1 MTGDFLLFRT
11 FANYIPKHMSTP
23 RVISIYAEMTP
34 NPMAMK
40 FVADRMLLPEGAQ
53 LEFLKKEDATSSPV
67 ATKLFDLPF
76 VKGVY
81 ITTNFITVLKNDKAM
96 WDDVVFDVRDYIK
109 EFMANGGKVWVK
121 PEVDEAAPKS
131 TEPVEPPAA
140 VVNHAQPSNGIEEKI
155 IEVLDSYVK
164 PAVENDG
171 GLILFQSFKDGIV
184 TLQLKGS
191 CSGCP
196 SSTLTLKSAV
206 EQLLKRMVP
215 EVKEVQ
221 QELA

>member
-1 MTGDFLLFRT
+1 
-11 FANYIPKHMSTP
+11 
-23 RVISIYAEMTP
+23 MTP

-40 FVADRMLLPEGAQ
+40 FVADRMLLPEGVQ
-53 LEFLKKEDATSSPV
+53 FEFLSREEATPSPL
-67 ATKLFDLPF
+67 ALKLFDLPF

-81 ITTNFITVLKNDKAM
+81 IAANFVTVLKNSKAM

-109 EFMANGGKVWVK
+109 EFIIGGGKIWDREAEAKNKAEGKDK
-121 PEVDEAAPKS
+121 PSIEDQLVVHAEPGNE
-131 TEPVEPPAA
+131 TE
-140 VVNHAQPSNGIEEKI
+140 QKI
-155 IEVLDSYVK
+155 IDTLESYVK

-171 GLILFQSFKDGIV
+171 GIILFKSFKDGVV
-184 TLQLKGS
+184 TLRLKGS

-196 SSTLTLKSAV
+196 SSSQTLKAAV

-221 QELA
+221 QEMA

>member
-1 MTGDFLLFRT
+1 LPLITQVEMDT
-11 FANYIPKHMSTP
+11 PK
-23 RVISIYAEMTP
+23 IFSIYAEMTP

-53 LEFLKKEDATSSPV
+53 LEFLKKEDAVSSPV
-67 ATKLFDLPF
+67 ALKLFDLPF

-81 ITTNFITVLKNDKAM
+81 ITSNFITVLKNDKAM

-109 EFMANGGKVWVK
+109 EFMQNGGKVWIK
-121 PEVDEAAPKS
+121 PAIDVNIPKGVEAPAP
-131 TEPVEPPAA
+131 VA
-140 VVNHAQPSNGIEEKI
+140 VVSHTQPTNDIENKI

-171 GLILFQSFKDGIV
+171 GMILFQSFKDGIV
-184 TLQLKGS
+184 TLQLKGA

-196 SSTLTLKSAV
+196 SSSKTLKSAV
-206 EQLLKRMVP
+206 EQMLIRMVP

-221 QELA
+221 QEMA

>member
-1 MTGDFLLFRT
+1 MD
-11 FANYIPKHMSTP
+11 TP
-23 RVISIYAEMTP
+23 RMLSIYAEMTP

-53 LEFLKKEDATSSPV
+53 LEFLKKEDASSSPV
-67 ATKLFDLPF
+67 AMKLFDLPF

-81 ITTNFITVLKNDKAM
+81 ITTNFITVLKNEKAM

-109 EFMANGGKVWVK
+109 EFMQNGGKVWVK
-121 PEVDEAAPKS
+121 PVVDAANPK
-131 TEPVEPPAA
+131 VNVAPPAA
-140 VVNHAQPSNGIEEKI
+140 VVNHTEPTTDIEQKI
-155 IEVLDSYVK
+155 IEMLDQYVK

-171 GLILFQSFKDGIV
+171 GMILFQSFKNGVV
-184 TLQLKGS
+184 TLQLKGA

-196 SSTLTLKSAV
+196 SSSLTLKSAV
-206 EQLLKRMVP
+206 EQMLKRMVP

-221 QELA
+221 QEMA

>member
-1 MTGDFLLFRT
+1 MDT
-11 FANYIPKHMSTP
+11 PK
-23 RVISIYAEMTP
+23 IFSIYAEMTP

-53 LEFLKKEDATSSPV
+53 LEFLKKEDAVSSPV
-67 ATKLFDLPF
+67 AMKLFDLPF

-81 ITTNFITVLKNDKAM
+81 ITTNFITVLKNEKAM

-109 EFMANGGKVWVK
+109 EFMQNGGKVWVK
-121 PEVDEAAPKS
+121 PVVDAANPK
-131 TEPVEPPAA
+131 VNVAPPAA
-140 VVNHAQPSNGIEEKI
+140 VVNHTEPTTDIEQKI
-155 IEVLDSYVK
+155 IEMLDQYVK

-171 GLILFQSFKDGIV
+171 GMILFQSFKDGVV
-184 TLQLKGS
+184 TLQLKGA

-196 SSTLTLKSAV
+196 SSSLTLKSAV
-206 EQLLKRMVP
+206 EQMLKRMVP

-221 QELA
+221 QEMA

>member
-1 MTGDFLLFRT
+1 MD
-11 FANYIPKHMSTP
+11 APK
-23 RVISIYAEMTP
+23 IFSIYAEMTP

-53 LEFLKKEDATSSPV
+53 LEFLKKEDAASSPV
-67 ATKLFDLPF
+67 ALKLFDLPF

-81 ITTNFITVLKNDKAM
+81 ITTNFITVLKNDKAK

-109 EFMANGGKVWVK
+109 EFMQNGGKVWIK
-121 PEVDEAAPKS
+121 PAVDASLPKGTPAP
-131 TEPVEPPAA
+131 TPVA
-140 VVNHAQPSNGIEEKI
+140 VVSHAEPANDVENKI
-155 IEVLDSYVK
+155 IEVLDQYVK

-171 GLILFQSFKDGIV
+171 GMILFQSFKDGIV

-196 SSTLTLKSAV
+196 SSSLTLKSAV
-206 EQLLKRMVP
+206 EQMLKRMVP

>member
-1 MTGDFLLFRT
+1 MT
-11 FANYIPKHMSTP
+11 TP
-23 RVISIYAEMTP
+23 RVFSIYAEMTP

-40 FVADRMLLPEGAQ
+40 FVGDRLLLPDGVQ
-53 LEFLKKEDATSSPV
+53 FEFMTREAATSSPM
-67 ATKLFDLPF
+67 ALKLFDLPF

-81 ITTNFITVLKNDKAM
+81 IAANFITILKNDKAM

-109 EFMANGGKVWVK
+109 EFILSGGQIWDRNAVNKDGGSQDTKEPSIQNQLVVHA
-121 PEVDEAAPKS
+121 EAANE
-131 TEPVEPPAA
+131 TE
-140 VVNHAQPSNGIEEKI
+140 QKI
-155 IEVLDSYVK
+155 IDAIETYVK

-196 SSTLTLKSAV
+196 SSSNTLKSAV

-215 EVKEVQ
+215 EVKEVT
-221 QELA
+221 QEMA

>member
-1 MTGDFLLFRT
+1 MT
-11 FANYIPKHMSTP
+11 TP
-23 RVISIYAEMTP
+23 RIISIYAEMTP

-40 FVADRMLLPEGAQ
+40 FVADRMLLPEGVQ
-53 LEFLKKEDATSSPV
+53 FEFLTREDATSSPM
-67 ATKLFDLPF
+67 ALKLFDLPF

-81 ITTNFITVLKNDKAM
+81 IAANFITVLKNNKAM

-109 EFMANGGKVWVK
+109 EFLLGGGQVLNKNEADKAGGAQANTNEPSLKDRLVVHA
-121 PEVDEAAPKS
+121 EAS
-131 TEPVEPPAA
+131 NETE
-140 VVNHAQPSNGIEEKI
+140 QKI
-155 IEVLDSYVK
+155 IDALETYVK

-196 SSTLTLKSAV
+196 SSSQTLKSAV

-221 QELA
+221 QEIA

>member
-1 MTGDFLLFRT
+1 M
-11 FANYIPKHMSTP
+11 
-23 RVISIYAEMTP
+23 YAEMTP

-40 FVADRMLLPEGAQ
+40 FVADRLLLPEGVQ
-53 LEFLKKEDATSSPV
+53 FEFLSPEE
-67 ATKLFDLPF
+67 AYASPLALKLYELPF
-76 VKGVY
+76 VKGIY
-81 ITTNFITVLKNDKAM
+81 MAANFITVLKNDKAK

-109 EFMANGGKVWVK
+109 DFIANGGEIWDKEAKKETKEAGEDELAIKDRLVTHA
-121 PEVDEAAPKS
+121 EAANE
-131 TEPVEPPAA
+131 TE
-140 VVNHAQPSNGIEEKI
+140 QKI
-155 IEVLDSYVK
+155 IDTLEQYVK

-171 GLILFQSFKDGIV
+171 GVILFQSFKDGIV

-196 SSTLTLKSAV
+196 SSSNTLKAAV

-221 QELA
+221 QEAE

>member
-1 MTGDFLLFRT
+1 LSHLPYFVPLEPFYYPSKMT
-11 FANYIPKHMSTP
+11 TP
-23 RVISIYAEMTP
+23 RMFSIYAEMTP

-67 ATKLFDLPF
+67 ALKLFELPF

-109 EFMANGGKVWVK
+109 EFMQNGGKVWVAPTM
-121 PEVDEAAPKS
+121 PEVKS
-131 TEPVEPPAA
+131 DAPVETPVA
-140 VVNHAQPSNGIEEKI
+140 VVNHARPANEVEEKI
-155 IEVLDSYVK
+155 VEVLDSYVK

-171 GLILFQSFKDGIV
+171 GLILFHSFKDGVV

>member
-1 MTGDFLLFRT
+1 MDT
-11 FANYIPKHMSTP
+11 PK
-23 RVISIYAEMTP
+23 IFSIYAEMTP

-67 ATKLFDLPF
+67 ALKLFDLPF

-81 ITTNFITVLKNDKAM
+81 ITTNFITILKNDKAQ
-96 WDDVVFDVRDYIK
+96 WDDIVFDVRDYIK
-109 EFMANGGKVWVK
+109 EFMQNGGKVWI
-121 PEVDEAAPKS
+121 ATNAPLQNAEGKS
-131 TEPVEPPAA
+131 EPIEIPVA
-140 VVNHAQPSNGIEEKI
+140 VVNHARPANEVEEKI
-155 IEVLDSYVK
+155 VEVLDSYVK
-164 PAVENDG
+164 PTVENDG
-171 GLILFQSFKDGIV
+171 GMILFHSFKNGIV

-191 CSGCP
+191 CNGCP
-196 SSTLTLKSAV
+196 SSTLTLKSSV

>member
-1 MTGDFLLFRT
+1 ME
-11 FANYIPKHMSTP
+11 APK
-23 RVISIYAEMTP
+23 IFSIYAEMTP

-40 FVADRMLLPEGAQ
+40 FVADRVLLPEGAQ
-53 LEFLKKEDATSSPV
+53 LEFLKREDATHSPV
-67 ATKLFDLPF
+67 ALKLFDIPF

-81 ITTNFITVLKNDKAM
+81 ITSNFITVLKNDKAM

-109 EFMANGGKVWVK
+109 DFFQKGGKVWIK
-121 PEVDEAAPKS
+121 PTIDVNQPKDTPAP
-131 TEPVEPPAA
+131 TPIA
-140 VVNHAQPSNGIEEKI
+140 VVSHAEPANDIENKI

-171 GLILFQSFKDGIV
+171 GMILFQSFKDGIV

-196 SSTLTLKSAV
+196 SSSLTLKSAV
-206 EQLLKRMVP
+206 EQMLKRMVP

>member
-1 MTGDFLLFRT
+1 MT
-11 FANYIPKHMSTP
+11 AP
-23 RVISIYAEMTP
+23 RVFSMYAEMTP

-40 FVADRMLLPEGAQ
+40 FVADRMLLPEGVQ
-53 LEFLKKEDATSSPV
+53 FEFLSREV
-67 ATKLFDLPF
+67 ATPSPLALKLFDLPF

-81 ITTNFITVLKNDKAM
+81 MAANFVTILKNDKAM

-109 EFMANGGKVWVK
+109 EFIVNGGEILNKEAERKKEGK
-121 PEVDEAAPKS
+121 PEERTIEDQLVVHAEAGNE
-131 TEPVEPPAA
+131 TE
-140 VVNHAQPSNGIEEKI
+140 QKI
-155 IEVLDSYVK
+155 IDALEAYVK

-171 GLILFQSFKDGIV
+171 GLILFRSFKDGIV

-196 SSTLTLKSAV
+196 SSSLTLKAAV

-221 QELA
+221 QEMA

>member
-1 MTGDFLLFRT
+1 MT
-11 FANYIPKHMSTP
+11 TP
-23 RVISIYAEMTP
+23 RIISIYAEMTP

-40 FVADRMLLPEGAQ
+40 FVADRMLLPEGVQ
-53 LEFLKKEDATSSPV
+53 FEFLTREDAVSSPM
-67 ATKLFDLPF
+67 ALKLFELPF

-81 ITTNFITVLKNDKAM
+81 IAANFITVLKNDKAM

-109 EFMANGGKVWVK
+109 EFILGGGQIWNKN
-121 PEVDEAAPKS
+121 EVNKDGGAQVTSNEPSIKDRLVVHAEAS
-131 TEPVEPPAA
+131 SETE
-140 VVNHAQPSNGIEEKI
+140 QKI
-155 IEVLDSYVK
+155 IDAIETYVK

-171 GLILFQSFKDGIV
+171 GLILFHSFKDGIV

-196 SSTLTLKSAV
+196 SSSNTLKAAV
-206 EQLLKRMVP
+206 EQLLKRMIP

-221 QELA
+221 QQMA

>member
-1 MTGDFLLFRT
+1 MAT
-11 FANYIPKHMSTP
+11 PK
-23 RVISIYAEMTP
+23 VLSIYAEMTP

-40 FVADRMLLPEGAQ
+40 FVADRLLVPDGVQ
-53 LEFLKKEDATSSPV
+53 FEFMTREAAASSPM
-67 ATKLFDLPF
+67 AIKLFDLPF

-81 ITTNFITVLKNDKAM
+81 IAANFITVLKNEKAM

-109 EFMANGGKVWVK
+109 EFILAGGQIWDRNAVNKDGGSQDKKEPSIQDQLVVHAEPAN
-121 PEVDEAAPKS
+121 E
-131 TEPVEPPAA
+131 TE
-140 VVNHAQPSNGIEEKI
+140 QKI
-155 IEVLDSYVK
+155 IDTIETYVK

-196 SSTLTLKSAV
+196 SSSNTLKAAV

-221 QELA
+221 QQLA